1 MRRFINVKGH
11 EGFYQISNL
20 GEVKSFKWGNERILK
35 TQILHGK
42 EKVSLNNYR
51 HFVHDLVAEA
61 FLSYGSYCSGLIVN
75 HINGNKLDNRLENL
89 EISPKSAIEV
99 NNRGKASSKYL
110 GVHWAGHANKWRS
123 QIKLNGKLKHLGL
136 FTCEIEASNAY
147 QKALNNE
154 R

>member
-1 MRRFINVKGH
+1 MRRFIDIKGQ
-11 EGFYQISNL
+11 EGNYQISNL
-20 GEVKSFKWGNERILK
+20 GEVKSFKWNKERILK
-35 TQILHGK
+35 TEILHGK
-42 EKVSLNNYR
+42 EKVSMNNCKR
-51 HFVHDLVAEA
+51 FVHDLVAEA
-61 FLSYGSYCSGLIVN
+61 FLGYSQYGSDLVVN
-75 HINGNKLDNRLENL
+75 HINGDKLDNRLENL
-89 EISPKSAIEV
+89 EVSPKSAIDV

-110 GVHWAGHANKWRS
+110 GVHWASHANKWRS